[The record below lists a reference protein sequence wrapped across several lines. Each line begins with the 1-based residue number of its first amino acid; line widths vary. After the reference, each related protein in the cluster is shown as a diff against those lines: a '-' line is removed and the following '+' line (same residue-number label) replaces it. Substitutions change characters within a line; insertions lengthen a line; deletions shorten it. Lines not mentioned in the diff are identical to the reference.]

1 MVVLKQCKLQ
11 RPVEPLQIPYP
22 SDWSNPKTVDPD
34 DTAIHLSTIPRFL
47 NEYEIEL
54 VQAFCKELPY
64 SQNLALTGAKLL
76 DRNDPLLGFDHDQ
89 LDRIEKF
96 VNLPNTRRTN
106 GGERQTYER
115 VLIIRERGYEGS
127 GNLKALAGN

>member
-1 MVVLKQCKLQ
+1 MPILQCKLQ

-22 SDWSNPKTVDPD
+22 KDWNKPKSVEPD
-34 DTAIHLSTIPRFL
+34 DPSIHISTVPRFL
-47 NEYEIEL
+47 NEYEVAL
-54 VQAFCKELPY
+54 VKEFCQKLSY
-64 SQNLALTGAKLL
+64 SQNLVLTGAKLV
-76 DRNDPLLGFDHDQ
+76 DRNDPLLNFDHDQ
-89 LDRIEKF
+89 LDQIERF
-96 VNLPNTRRTN
+96 VNLPNTRRAN